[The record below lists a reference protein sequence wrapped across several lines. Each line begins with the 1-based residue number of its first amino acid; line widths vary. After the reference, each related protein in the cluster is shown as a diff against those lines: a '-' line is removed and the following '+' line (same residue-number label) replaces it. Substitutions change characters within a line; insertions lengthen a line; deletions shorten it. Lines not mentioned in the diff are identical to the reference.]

1 MNNEFHF
8 FLLFRIELLPVRE
21 DRQKD
26 LHFSEKHEV
35 CYYVVILVS
44 RPLVRVGGILY
55 LCVKTI

>member
-1 MNNEFHF
+1 MNFI

-26 LHFSEKHEV
+26 LHFSEKHKV

-44 RPLVRVGGILY
+44 RPLVRVGRIFY

>member
-8 FLLFRIELLPVRE
+8 FCYLGLSFCLFVRIGK
-21 DRQKD
+21 KD
-26 LHFSEKHEV
+26 LHFSEKHKV

-44 RPLVRVGGILY
+44 RPLVRVGGIFY

>member
-1 MNNEFHF
+1 M
-8 FLLFRIELLPVRE
+8 PVRE

-26 LHFSEKHEV
+26 LHFSEKHKV